1 MECTNATILDKFAKK
16 LVVLSSINVDSKIQI
31 HKRLIYLCIIIFIAF
46 FVNIV
51 AYVSIFPISIYL
63 LIYLPTFFLILLFS
77 KLSTRYL
84 YTYNLIFF
92 VGVLFSGISA
102 IYVNYLGDDS
112 QLYSDASSF
121 YEISSNINDSSSIQ
135 EVQLIHGGAL
145 SIIIWRKFY
154 YIFNFLGFP
163 TDRCIGIAININNVA
178 LASIIILKSS
188 IQIYGNN
195 SSKIRTLNL
204 LLATCGIFWLFSSIH
219 LRDSFGFFLICILI
233 YEWVIFLNNKIN
245 FYKIIKLSFVNIILA
260 ILLFFIRQDFLMVP
274 LIIAISSFISFNFN
288 IDYKIKKSTRF
299 FLFMSFLFLSF
310 FAISY
315 FNESIIHI
323 LVDKTEGYSD
333 LASIQQDSNSLGM
346 LYIVNQPILIRLIF
360 GSIYLFLFP
369 IPFWSGFQLESAY
382 SLFKSFNAIYFYFLT
397 PLFLYSITLL
407 LQIENRRRVIVFLF
421 ITSLSFIFTIALTSL
436 ETRHFGAFLSPIIL
450 LCLLPDLTTKLHR
463 KRNLLFLISY
473 LFIIFVIH
481 SAWYII
487 KYS

>member
-1 MECTNATILDKFAKK
+1 
-16 LVVLSSINVDSKIQI
+16 
-31 HKRLIYLCIIIFIAF
+31 
-46 FVNIV
+46 
-51 AYVSIFPISIYL
+51 
-63 LIYLPTFFLILLFS
+63 
-77 KLSTRYL
+77 
-84 YTYNLIFF
+84 
-92 VGVLFSGISA
+92 
-102 IYVNYLGDDS
+102 
-112 QLYSDASSF
+112 
-121 YEISSNINDSSSIQ
+121 
-135 EVQLIHGGAL
+135 
-145 SIIIWRKFY
+145 
-154 YIFNFLGFP
+154 
-163 TDRCIGIAININNVA
+163 
-178 LASIIILKSS
+178 
-188 IQIYGNN
+188 
-195 SSKIRTLNL
+195 
-204 LLATCGIFWLFSSIH
+204 
-219 LRDSFGFFLICILI
+219 
-233 YEWVIFLNNKIN
+233 
-245 FYKIIKLSFVNIILA
+245 
-260 ILLFFIRQDFLMVP
+260 MVP
-274 LIIAISSFISFNFN
+274 LIIAISSFISLIFN
-288 IDYKIKKSTRF
+288 IDYKIKKSKRF

-323 LVDKTEGYSD
+323 LVDKREGYSD

-421 ITSLSFIFTIALTSL
+421 ITSLSFIITIALTSL

-450 LCLLPDLTTKLHR
+450 FCLLPDLTIKLHR

-487 KYS
+487 KYN